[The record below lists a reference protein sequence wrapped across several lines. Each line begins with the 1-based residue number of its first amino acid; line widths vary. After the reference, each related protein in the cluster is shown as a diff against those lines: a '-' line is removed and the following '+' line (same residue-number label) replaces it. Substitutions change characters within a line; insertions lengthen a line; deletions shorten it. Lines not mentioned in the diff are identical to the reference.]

1 MTLANVIPYRYTV
14 SSIHKLPGKPNWI
27 CFYTDNKGVRRCK
40 STLTTA
46 KREAERICSEIQK
59 IEDKARSGKLTPDRA
74 RKVIESTVSDIMESL
89 GTPIEQKSIREHF
102 DTWIVAREVE
112 TSEGTFKRYKGIVEY
127 FLTFLGSKANA
138 PLPSLSSNDVERY
151 RASLTGKVANGT
163 VNTHLKVLRVCLEKA
178 VKQHIFDKNP
188 ARMIDN
194 LDRSQRHHR
203 RAFTEAELRK
213 LLESASDD
221 WRTTI
226 LIGLYTGLRLSDAT
240 NLLWSQIDLQRREIT
255 ITEKKTDQ
263 TQIAPIAKPL
273 KAHLESI
280 ASTDNPRAPV
290 TPSLNGK
297 VESWLSNQFYELM
310 AIAGLVKSR
319 INHRKQKHGRGRKR
333 DQSVIT
339 FHSLRHTT
347 TSLLKRAG
355 ISNAITQD
363 IIGHDS
369 EAISR
374 NYTHI
379 DPETRLKAVDNLP
392 DVTK

>member
-1 MTLANVIPYRYTV
+1 V

-27 CFYTDNKGVRRCK
+27 CFYTDHTGKRRCK
-40 STLTTA
+40 STKATA
-46 KREAERICSEIQK
+46 KREAERICNEIQK
-59 IEDKARSGKLTPDRA
+59 IEDKARAGHLTPDRA
-74 RKVIESTVSDIMESL
+74 RKVIESTVADIMESL
-89 GTPIEQKSIREHF
+89 GTPIEQKTIREHF
-102 DTWIVAREVE
+102 ETWIAAREVE
-112 TSEGTFKRYKGIVEY
+112 TSEGTFKRYKGIVDY
-127 FLTFLGSKANA
+127 FLAFLGTKANA
-138 PLPSLSSNDVERY
+138 RLSALSSGDVERY

-178 VKQHIFDKNP
+178 VKQHVFDKNP

-194 LDRSQRHHR
+194 LDRSIRHRR
-203 RAFTEAELRK
+203 RAFTEPELRK
-213 LLESASDD
+213 LLEMASAD
-221 WRTTI
+221 WETTI
-226 LIGLYTGLRLSDAT
+226 LVGLYTGLRLSDAT
-240 NLLWSQIDLQRREIT
+240 NLRWTQIDLQSREIT
-255 ITEKKTDQ
+255 VTEKKTDQ

-280 ASTDNPRAPV
+280 ATSDDPRAFL
-290 TPSLNGK
+290 TPSLSGK
-297 VESWLSNQFYELM
+297 PESWLSNQFFELM
-310 AIAGLVKSR
+310 ALAGLVKTRS
-319 INHRKQKHGRGRKR
+319 NHQKKKQGRGMKR
-333 DQSVIT
+333 EQSEIT

-355 ISNAITQD
+355 VSNAITQD

-369 EAISR
+369 EAMSR